1 MEYRQL
7 GNTSLSISRIGF
19 GGGPA
24 GGHDYGPVDEAEWAS
39 ALHAALD
46 QGVNFFDVA
55 NVYGL
60 GRVEE
65 LLSQALG
72 ERRHDVV
79 IATKCGLVWDKN
91 RKVHRDLG
99 KDTVVRSLED
109 SLRRL
114 RVDTIPLYQIHW
126 PDPGTP
132 IEETLEALARC
143 RDQGKFQFLGVSN
156 FPLDLM
162 RRTHAILP
170 IVSQQVA
177 FNLLRREPEGKLF
190 SWCVSSQVSIFAH
203 SGLAQGLL
211 AGRRPIGPVGDI
223 TDVRRKSPYFS
234 ENDRE
239 EKQGV
244 LNAVR
249 SLSNKLGRPFSAV
262 SLRWVLDNPA
272 VSAVLVGIKNRQQLL
287 DNLKAVDW
295 QLSPEERENLN
306 YLSSLCPSGLAGT
319 PAHGAAS
326 CSLS

>member
-7 GNTSLSISRIGF
+7 GKTPVSISRIGF

-24 GGHDYGPVDEAEWAS
+24 GGHDYGPVDEAEWKS
-39 ALHAALD
+39 AVHAALEN
-46 QGVNFFDVA
+46 GVNFFDVA

-72 ERRHDVV
+72 ERRHEVV
-79 IATKCGLVWDKN
+79 IATKCGLVWDQH

-99 KDTVVRSLED
+99 KSTVMRSLEA

-126 PDPGTP
+126 PDPATP
-132 IEETLEALARC
+132 IQETLETLTLC
-143 RDQGKFQFLGVSN
+143 REQGKFQFLGVSN

-177 FNLLRREPEGKLF
+177 FNLLCREPEGEMF
-190 SWCVSSQVSIFAH
+190 SWCAASHVSILAH

-211 AGRRPIGPVGDI
+211 AGRRTIGRMVEVN
-223 TDVRRKSPYFS
+223 DVRRKSSYFS
-234 ENDRE
+234 EENRR

-244 LNAVR
+244 LDAVR
-249 SLSNKLGRPFSAV
+249 LLSNRLARPFSAV
-262 SLRWVLDNPA
+262 SIRWVLDHPE
-272 VSAVLVGIKNRQQLL
+272 VGAVLVGIKSRQQLAE
-287 DNLKAVDW
+287 NLKAIGW
-295 QLSPEERENLN
+295 QLSPEEKGNLN

-319 PAHGAAS
+319 PAHSVSNG
-326 CSLS
+326 

>member
-7 GNTSLSISRIGF
+7 GKTPISISRIGF

-24 GGHDYGPVDEAEWAS
+24 GGYDYGPVDEGEWKS
-39 ALHAALD
+39 AVHAALD
-46 QGVNFFDVA
+46 SGVNLFDVA

-72 ERRHDVV
+72 ERRHEVV
-79 IATKCGLVWDKN
+79 IATKCGLVWDEH

-99 KDTVVRSLED
+99 KATVMRSLEA

-126 PDPGTP
+126 PDPATP
-132 IEETLEALARC
+132 IEETLETLAQYRE
-143 RDQGKFQFLGVSN
+143 QGKFQFLGVSN

-162 RRTHAILP
+162 QRAHAILP

-177 FNLLRREPEGKLF
+177 FNLFCREPEGEMF
-190 SWCVSSQVSIFAH
+190 SWCASSQVSILAH

-211 AGRRPIGPVGDI
+211 AGRRTIGQVVDSN
-223 TDVRRKSPYFS
+223 DVRRKSPYFS
-234 ENDRE
+234 EKDRR

-244 LNAVR
+244 LDAIR
-249 SLSNKLGRPFSAV
+249 LLSDKLDRPLSAV
-262 SLRWVLDNPA
+262 SIRWVLDNPE
-272 VSAVLVGIKNRQQLL
+272 VGAVLVGIKNRQQLT
-287 DNLKAVDW
+287 DNLKAIGW
-295 QLSPEERENLN
+295 QLSPDEKENLD

-319 PAHGAAS
+319 PAHTAAI
-326 CSLS
+326 